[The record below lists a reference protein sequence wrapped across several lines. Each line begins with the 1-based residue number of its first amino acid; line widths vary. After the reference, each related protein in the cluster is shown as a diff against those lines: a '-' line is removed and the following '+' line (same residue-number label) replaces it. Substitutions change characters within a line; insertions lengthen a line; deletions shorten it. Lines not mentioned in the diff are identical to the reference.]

1 MLPGFYDVCR
11 SVIRGALLLLLRCRV
26 KGMENVPKHGPLLI
40 VANHI
45 QLVDPILI
53 GVLLNRKM
61 SFMAKEELFR
71 SRFSRFFM
79 RNFNTFPVRR
89 GGIDK
94 TAFSQANKILAK
106 GQALAIF
113 PEGKRSNDLK
123 LQPAFLGSALIAWRS
138 GALILPIGVSGTEEV
153 SGISWIWRRPRVV
166 INIGRPFSL
175 PAVKGRLPKEKR
187 AELTYSIMSHIAK
200 LLPPEYQG
208 NYAELSGETSG
219 IED

>member
-1 MLPGFYDVCR
+1 MLPGFYDACR
-11 SVIRGALLLLLRCRV
+11 PIIRGVLLLLLRCRV

-53 GVLLNRKM
+53 GVLLSRKV
-61 SFMAKEELFR
+61 SFMAKEELFH

-79 RNFNTFPVRR
+79 RSFGAFPVRR
-89 GGIDK
+89 GRVDK
-94 TAFSQANKILAK
+94 SAFSQANKILAK
-106 GQALAIF
+106 GRALAMF

-123 LQPAFLGSALIAWRS
+123 LQPAFVGSALIAWRS
-138 GALILPIGVSGTEEV
+138 GALIIPIGVSGTEEV

-166 INIGRPFSL
+166 INIGHPFSL
-175 PAVKGRLPKEKR
+175 PVVKGRLTKENR
-187 AELTYSIMSHIAK
+187 AELTHSIMSHIAK

-219 IED
+219 IDD